1 MTFLEILEKTLLQ
14 DKRFV
19 AEDGK
24 VLKAKVY
31 DAAMA
36 MDEDL
41 LHLLLSEQ
49 VLKDH
54 FFKKVN
60 DTFIFDKVEF
70 TWVLNSREFLPDSYT
85 MYKNKIGLVD
95 SSGDLISQKQDVTL
109 VWPYKDC
116 VLEGGQTK
124 DDEKRDEV
132 FYNETLAPDQV
143 TRLLYPKALTN
154 AKRYSYAGNY
164 DLTGKAVGG
173 EGTVTYE
180 ETTEFLDDD
189 NLIIKGNNL
198 LALSSLLRRYE
209 GKVKLIYI
217 DPPYNTG
224 NDSFGYNDRFNHSS
238 WLTFIK
244 NRLEL
249 AQRLLKPEGFIV
261 VQTDDSEQAYLKVL
275 LDEIF
280 GMENYINTVSL
291 LFKNIAGASGGGE
304 DKRLKKNVEYLTI
317 YAKDFTSA
325 PVFNDLYDYIPIS
338 ELVQKMRTE
347 GISWK
352 YTSVLVDPGQ
362 KEFLGTTIDGDGDEI
377 KIYKRVNPLI
387 KSISTIMREKSLSEE
402 EAYNKYGSL
411 CFQTAM
417 PQSSIRPRV
426 MEKYKEMT
434 DEPNELISIEYTPK
448 SGKNKGTL
456 YEQFYKGNN
465 FRLFAWLKDVS
476 EEKDGI
482 LYKKEKLGTFWDFV
496 GETKNLSKEGQIV
509 FENGKKPER
518 LLGHILNLTTEA
530 GDLVLDFFMGSGTTQ
545 AVALKMHRRFIGVE
559 QMDYIEDGGVKRLV
573 RVLSGERSGMSEDV
587 SWSGGGSFVYCELA
601 ERSETLME
609 GIQSAKDSD
618 SILAILDEA
627 TERGLL
633 RPSVLPNDLKKTRE
647 EFVEFSLDEQRRLV
661 MEVLDKNKLY
671 VNLCDME
678 DANMGLSESSK
689 AFTRSFYN
697 LEKDTE
703 V

>member
-14 DKRFV
+14 DERFI

-60 DTFIFDKVEF
+60 DTLIFDKVEF

-143 TRLLYPKALTN
+143 TRLVYPKALTN
-154 AKRYSYAGNY
+154 AKRYSYAGDY

-217 DPPYNTG
+217 DPPFNTG
-224 NDSFGYNDRFNHSS
+224 GDSFLYNDKFNHST
-238 WLTFIK
+238 WLTFMK
-244 NRLEL
+244 NRLVL
-249 AQRLLKPEGFIV
+249 AKNLLANDGVIFIHLDWNEV
-261 VQTDDSEQAYLKVL
+261 HYMKVL
-275 LDEIF
+275 ADEIF
-280 GMENYINTVSL
+280 GRENFLNEIVWCFRERETSKRFFNRKHNTI
-291 LFKNIAGASGGGE
+291 LF
-304 DKRLKKNVEYLTI
+304 
-317 YAKDFTSA
+317 YAKDVSSNYQ
-325 PVFNDLYDYIPIS
+325 FNFDEIREEYS
-338 ELVQKMRTE
+338 EVTKKKF
-347 GISWK
+347 K
-352 YTSVLVDPGQ
+352 YTDEQGRSYRLRTKDGNSDP
-362 KEFLGTTIDGDGDEI
+362 
-377 KIYKRVNPLI
+377 
-387 KSISTIMREKSLSEE
+387 SEE
-402 EAYNKYGSL
+402 SENTYRQYLDEESGPLPRDWFIMPFLNQSASERVGFPTQKPEALIEKIL
-411 CFQTAM
+411 LAC
-417 PQSSIRPRV
+417 SS
-426 MEKYKEMT
+426 
-434 DEPNELISIEYTPK
+434 
-448 SGKNKGTL
+448 
-456 YEQFYKGNN
+456 
-465 FRLFAWLKDVS
+465 
-476 EEKDGI
+476 EKDI
-482 LYKKEKLGTFWDFV
+482 
-496 GETKNLSKEGQIV
+496 I
-509 FENGKKPER
+509 
-518 LLGHILNLTTEA
+518 
-530 GDLVLDFFMGSGTTQ
+530 LDFFLGSGTTLST
-545 AVALKMHRRFIGVE
+545 ALKMKRQFIGVE
-559 QMDYIEDGGVKRLV
+559 QIEEQVSLVLNRLENV
-573 RVLSGERSGMSEDV
+573 ISGERFGISENNN
-587 SWSGGGSFVYCELA
+587 WTGGGSFVYCELA
-601 ERSETLME
+601 ERSETLMDQL
-609 GIQSAKDSD
+609 QSAKDSKL
-618 SILAILDEA
+618 ILAILDEA
-627 TERGLL
+627 TEKGLL
-633 RPSVLPNDLKKTRE
+633 RPSLLPDDLKKTKE
-647 EFVEFSLDEQRRLV
+647 EFLEFSLNEQRKLV
-661 MEVLDKNKLY
+661 MELLDKNKLY
-671 VNLCDME
+671 VSLCDME
-678 DANMGLSESSK
+678 DENMGLSESSK

-697 LEKDTE
+697 LDKDTE

>member
-14 DKRFV
+14 DERFI

-70 TWVLNSREFLPDSYT
+70 TWVLNSREFLPESYT

-143 TRLLYPKALTN
+143 TRLLYPKALAN
-154 AKRYSYAGNY
+154 AKRYSYAGDY

-224 NDSFGYNDRFNHSS
+224 NDSFGYNDRFNHST
-238 WLTFIK
+238 WLTFMK

-249 AQRLLKPEGFIV
+249 ARQLLAPEGAIY
-261 VQTDDSEQAYLKVL
+261 VQLDYHQVHYAKVL
-275 LDEIF
+275 MDEIF
-280 GMENYINTVSL
+280 GEDNFQREIIWRIGWISGYKSADKNWIRNHDTILFYSKDSTRLNFNKYYIPREEFKDIAKSEAERYPIEDVWNGNEYDDLNSIAIVSFSGETVS
-291 LFKNIAGASGGGE
+291 
-304 DKRLKKNVEYLTI
+304 
-317 YAKDFTSA
+317 
-325 PVFNDLYDYIPIS
+325 
-338 ELVQKMRTE
+338 KMLE
-347 GISWK
+347 PDDAVK
-352 YTSVLVDPGQ
+352 GQ
-362 KEFLGTTIDGDGDEI
+362 KTEKLIERIIKAHTEENDIVLDCFGGTGTTG
-377 KIYKRVNPLI
+377 
-387 KSISTIMREKSLSEE
+387 
-402 EAYNKYGSL
+402 
-411 CFQTAM
+411 
-417 PQSSIRPRV
+417 
-426 MEKYKEMT
+426 
-434 DEPNELISIEYTPK
+434 
-448 SGKNKGTL
+448 
-456 YEQFYKGNN
+456 
-465 FRLFAWLKDVS
+465 
-476 EEKDGI
+476 
-482 LYKKEKLGTFWDFV
+482 
-496 GETKNLSKEGQIV
+496 
-509 FENGKKPER
+509 
-518 LLGHILNLTTEA
+518 
-530 GDLVLDFFMGSGTTQ
+530 
-545 AVALKMHRRFIGVE
+545 AVALKTKRKFILCEQLDKHIDIMMRRMNRVMEGEQCGVS
-559 QMDYIEDGGVKRLV
+559 R
-573 RVLSGERSGMSEDV
+573 RN
-587 SWSGGGSFVYCELA
+587 SWIGGGSFVYCELA
-601 ERSETLME
+601 ERSETLMK
-609 GIQSAKDSD
+609 GLQSAKDSD

-627 TERGLL
+627 TEKGLL
-633 RPSVLPNDLKKTRE
+633 RPSVLPDDLKKTRE
-647 EFVEFSLDEQRRLV
+647 DFLEFSLDEQRRLV
-661 MEVLDKNKLY
+661 MELLDKNKLY

-678 DANMGLSESSK
+678 DENMGLSENSR
-689 AFTRSFYN
+689 AFTRGFYN
-697 LEKDTE
+697 LDKDTE